1 MACLLKTFL
10 GIFVRQKK
18 KWQIKS
24 AFGRDNLGKANEKNA
39 NGNPRY
45 QQCLQF
51 SCFGHVNNLLYIM
64 RCYVPGCFVNNIVYP
79 TRALCK
85 FKYIG
90 GQNK

>member
-51 SCFGHVNNLLYIM
+51 SCFGHVNNMLYIII
-64 RCYVPGCFVNNIVYP
+64 CYVIQFPFIIENDFNIAILEW
-79 TRALCK
+79 THCL
-85 FKYIG
+85 
-90 GQNK
+90 